1 MAEALPDA
9 LRPRER
15 ILLAARDLFH
25 RHGIRGVGVETIA
38 EAAGTNKMTLY
49 RHFDSKDDLIIAY
62 LRGVAVEV
70 DEMWRDFERD
80 HPGDMQAQLKAWLI
94 CAEECVT
101 SDERGC
107 DLANAAVELT
117 ADDHPG
123 RRIIEELKTEIA
135 SLRSA
140 VAPASPSR
148 ECSPTPSPSFSKA
161 LASAVRPPAAKAPAR
176 NLPPPRRPSSRH
188 SRQSQKPAANHAK
201 PRSRDLIEDSG
212 IEKMARRLAL
222 PG

>member
-1 MAEALPDA
+1 MTEALLDA

-94 CAEECVT
+94 CAEQCVT

-117 ADDHPG
+117 ADGHPG
-123 RRIIEELKTEIA
+123 RRIIEELKSEHRNRLA
-135 SLRSA
+135 SLCRRAGISQPEVLA
-140 VAPASPSR
+140 DTLTLLLEGARVSR
-148 ECSPTPSPSFSKA
+148 QAAGSKG
-161 LASAVRPPAAKAPAR
+161 
-176 NLPPPRRPSSRH
+176 PSSKF
-188 SRQSQKPAANHAK
+188 SATAEAVIATFKAK
-201 PRSRDLIEDSG
+201 PKVSRKS
-212 IEKMARRLAL
+212 R
-222 PG
+222 

>member
-1 MAEALPDA
+1 MSEALPGT

-25 RHGIRGVGVETIA
+25 RHGLRGVGVEAIA

-49 RHFDSKDDLIIAY
+49 RHFDSKDDLIVAY

-80 HPGDMQAQLKAWLI
+80 HPGDPLAQLKSWLV

-101 SDERGC
+101 SDDRGC

-123 RRIIEELKTEIA
+123 RRIIEELKTEHRNRLA
-135 SLRSA
+135 SLCGRAGISQPE
-140 VAPASPSR
+140 V
-148 ECSPTPSPSFSKA
+148 
-161 LASAVRPPAAKAPAR
+161 LADTLTLLLEGAR
-176 NLPPPRRPSSRH
+176 V
-188 SRQSQKPAANHAK
+188 SRQAAGSRGPSAKFTTTAEAVIATFKAK
-201 PRSRDLIEDSG
+201 PKVPAKKASG
-212 IEKMARRLAL
+212 KRAR
-222 PG
+222 

>member
-1 MAEALPDA
+1 MPEARSDA

-25 RHGIRGVGVETIA
+25 RYGIRGVGVETIA

-49 RHFDSKDDLIIAY
+49 RHFDSKDDLIVAY
-62 LRGVAVEV
+62 LRGVAAEV

-80 HPGDMQAQLKAWLI
+80 HPGDMQGQLKAWLI

-123 RRIIEELKTEIA
+123 RAILEELKTA
-135 SLRSA
+135 PHKTAAHLGARSA
-140 VAPASPSR
+140 
-148 ECSPTPSPSFSKA
+148 TT
-161 LASAVRPPAAKAPAR
+161 
-176 NLPPPRRPSSRH
+176 H
-188 SRQSQKPAANHAK
+188 
-201 PRSRDLIEDSG
+201 
-212 IEKMARRLAL
+212 
-222 PG
+222 